1 MAETLL
7 LVHYGDDWIRGSERC
22 LLDLLTHMDRQ
33 RYRPLLWTNS
43 PALLREAE
51 ALGVTGELDDFPLL
65 LGWRAPRFDLAGYA
79 RLRRKARHLIATHG
93 VSLIHVNSAA
103 PCQWLVPVARSV
115 SLPLLCHLHARY
127 LPRDRYSL
135 RVHGADRLIGVSSVV
150 LEAWSRDGVAP
161 AQLGCI
167 PNAVDL
173 PRLMQ
178 GSPIP
183 LRQWLEIA
191 PDTLLMAAVGSL
203 IARKGIDRLFE
214 AMSLAREAG
223 ANLHLALL
231 GSGPDEASLKA
242 LAEERGLASCVSWLG
257 EQPEVGRW
265 LRGGVDLVVSGARE
279 EVFGLTL
286 AEAAALGLP
295 TLAFRVGGIPE
306 VIHHDRTGLLCPDAD
321 TAAMAG
327 AMLHLTDSTLRQR
340 LGEEGRAHALRHF
353 TMARYVGAME
363 REWQALLKTRPESH
377 PGNPGLWRWLGRCI
391 GQGG

>member
-7 LVHYGDDWIRGSERC
+7 LVHYGEDWIRGSERC
-22 LLDLLTHMDRQ
+22 LLDLMAHMDCQ

-43 PALLREAE
+43 PALLHEAHK
-51 ALGVTGELDDFPLL
+51 LGVEGELDEFPLL
-65 LGWRAPRFDLAGYA
+65 LGWRAPRFDITGYA
-79 RLRRKARHLIATHG
+79 RLRRKARELIAGHD
-93 VSLIHVNSAA
+93 VRLIHVNSAA
-103 PCQWLVPVARSV
+103 PCQWLVPVARAL

-127 LPRDRYSL
+127 LPRDRYTL
-135 RVHGADRLIGVSSVV
+135 RVHGASRLIGVSSVV
-150 LEAWSRDGVAP
+150 LEAWSRDGVP
-161 AQLGCI
+161 PHHLGCI
-167 PNAVDL
+167 PNGVDL

-178 GSPIP
+178 ASAIP
-183 LRQWLEIA
+183 LRQWLELS

-203 IARKGIDRLFE
+203 IPRKGIDRLFE

-223 ANLHLALL
+223 AKVHLALL
-231 GSGPDEASLKA
+231 GSGPEEAQLRA
-242 LAEERGLASCVSWLG
+242 LAEERGIAPHVSWLG

-306 VIHHDRTGLLCPDAD
+306 VVQHDRTGLLCPDGD

-327 AMLHLTDSTLRQR
+327 AMLHLVEPTVRQR
-340 LGEEGRAHALRHF
+340 LGEAGREHALRHF
-353 TMARYVGAME
+353 TMARYVGAIE
-363 REWQALLKTRPESH
+363 REWQRLLNSRPE
-377 PGNPGLWRWLGRCI
+377 PGPAFPGLWRWLGRRI